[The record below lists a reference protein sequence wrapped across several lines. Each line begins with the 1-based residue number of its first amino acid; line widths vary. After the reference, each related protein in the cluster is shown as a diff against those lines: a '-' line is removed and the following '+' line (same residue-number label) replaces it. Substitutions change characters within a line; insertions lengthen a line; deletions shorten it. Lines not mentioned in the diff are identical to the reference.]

1 MEAVSD
7 CEAELDADAD
17 IVHEAVPEALGVS
30 DELLVID
37 WEAELDSV
45 KLDVPDSLGEADVE
59 AVADSDAD

>member
-7 CEAELDADAD
+7 CDAELEEDAD
-17 IVHEAVPEALGVS
+17 IVIEAEPEVLGVA

-37 WEAELDSV
+37 WVAELDSV
-45 KLDVPDSLGEADVE
+45 KLGVPDSLGEAEAE